1 METEDSR
8 HCVLLPCSSTEHWAV
23 QQNCLAEIVTLSGAE
38 DESPPAQIE
47 WRGQTVPVL
56 DLGES
61 DQASW
66 RESQGRTGLIAI
78 FLGLE
83 GEGLDY
89 WGLALRGSGLGTA
102 NLLESEIEDFDASDN
117 ELHSAAF
124 KIDNKVYQVP
134 DLFALQRQMT
144 QTCAEMA

>member
-1 METEDSR
+1 METQVNR

-23 QQNCLAEIVTLSGAE
+23 PQNCLAEIVTLTVAE
-38 DESPPAQIE
+38 DETPPPQIE

-56 DLGES
+56 DLGAS

-83 GEGLDY
+83 GEGLNF

-102 NLLESEIEDFDASDN
+102 NLLESDIEDYDVGAS

-124 KIDNKVYQVP
+124 KIEDKVYKVP
-134 DLFALQRQMT
+134 DLFALQQRMT
-144 QTCAEMA
+144 ESFAEMA

>member
-1 METEDSR
+1 MEIEGNR
-8 HCVLLPCSSTEHWAV
+8 HCVLLPCSSKQHWAV
-23 QQNCLAEIVTLSGAE
+23 PQNCLAEIVTLTVAE
-38 DESPPAQIE
+38 DESPPAQME

-56 DLGES
+56 DLDES
-61 DQASW
+61 DEAPW

-102 NLLESEIEDFDASDN
+102 NLLENEIEDYDVTNN

-124 KIDNKVYQVP
+124 KIADKVYQVP
-134 DLFALQRQMT
+134 DLFVLQQQMT
-144 QTCAEMA
+144 QTFAEMA